1 VGLDVVPVRSW
12 LGRLPGDART
22 RAGAVA
28 AVVVLLLAGVGL
40 VAWSNAAAGRAAST
54 YHRERQALDARLAA
68 DARVGYTDRDLAP
81 ITARLKAMDATSA
94 PWWIPGRPGYFD
106 GLASQ
111 TVALRSQLRTL
122 ERQVLDRARSDA
134 AREIQAGRTGIGR
147 DQQVGADD
155 PDLQALQ
162 QRLDAAAK
170 ADASARTLRDYRGA
184 LQQAQGVVRD
194 ANALYDQTQ
203 QENQQVQLAAQQLLA
218 QTGGNLGAIQQ
229 AGQQAITAGR
239 NDASVVAY
247 LNLARPFP
255 DDIAVA
261 RAASRLEHF
270 APLVGSGDAN
280 QAALGTAGVQRYAAQ
295 IHQAFVAGLPAKA
308 VVVSFQAQHLWAYQG
323 GQVVMDT
330 PVTTGVRGVSDIG
343 TDFGPMKVLF
353 KSHPWTMHSPWPKG
367 SPYWYPDTVVQW
379 AVFFTNTGES
389 IHDAYWEPDSELGPG
404 SQYNPSTR
412 SHGCIH
418 VPYNDAQWM
427 FNWAEV
433 GMPVIVYPGDG
444 SPVANQLSQITTDD
458 QGHPKGIP

>member
-1 VGLDVVPVRSW
+1 MRRW

-22 RAGAVA
+22 RAGALATAV
-28 AVVVLLLAGVGL
+28 AVVLAGSGL
-40 VAWSNAAAGRAAST
+40 VAWSNAAAGQAAST
-54 YHRERQALDARLAA
+54 YHHERQALNARLASDARL
-68 DARVGYTDRDLAP
+68 GYTNRDLAP
-81 ITARLKAMDATSA
+81 ITGRLRAMDATSP

-111 TVALRSQLRTL
+111 TA
-122 ERQVLDRARSDA
+122 
-134 AREIQAGRTGIGR
+134 
-147 DQQVGADD
+147 
-155 PDLQALQ
+155 ALQ

-170 ADASARTLRDYRGA
+170 ADAGARTLRDYRNA

-194 ANALYDQTQ
+194 ATALYDQTQ
-203 QENQQVQLAAQQLLA
+203 QENQQVQQAAQQLLA
-218 QTGGNLGAIQQ
+218 QAGGNLAAIQQ
-229 AGQQAITAGR
+229 AGQQAIVAGR

-247 LNLARPFP
+247 MNVANPFP
-255 DDIAVA
+255 NDIVVA

-270 APLVGSGDAN
+270 APLVGSGDVS
-280 QAALGTAGVQRYAAQ
+280 QAALGTAGVERYAAQ
-295 IHQAFVAGLPAKA
+295 VHQAFIAGLPPKA

-323 GQVVMDT
+323 GQVVLDT
-330 PVTTGVRGVSDIG
+330 PVTTGIRGVGDIG

-353 KSHPWTMHSPWPKG
+353 KSHPWTMHSPWPRG

-379 AVFFTNTGES
+379 ATFFTNTGES

-404 SQYNPSTR
+404 SQYDPSTR

-418 VPYNDAQWM
+418 VPYADAQWM

-444 SPVANQLSQITTDD
+444 SPVANQLAQITTDS
-458 QGHPKGIP
+458 

>member
-1 VGLDVVPVRSW
+1 MRRW

-22 RAGAVA
+22 RAGALATAV
-28 AVVVLLLAGVGL
+28 AVVLAGSGL
-40 VAWSNAAAGRAAST
+40 VAWSNAAAGQAAST
-54 YHRERQALDARLAA
+54 YHHERQALNARLASDARL
-68 DARVGYTDRDLAP
+68 GYTNRDLAP
-81 ITARLKAMDATSA
+81 ITGRLRAMDATSP
-94 PWWIPGRPGYFD
+94 PWWIPGRPRYFD

-111 TVALRSQLRTL
+111 TAALQTRLRAL
-122 ERQVLDRARSDA
+122 ERQILDRARSDA
-134 AREIQAGRTGIGR
+134 AREIDAARTEIGR

-155 PDLQALQ
+155 PDLQSLQ

-170 ADASARTLRDYRGA
+170 ADAGARTLRDYRNA

-194 ANALYDQTQ
+194 ATALYDQTQ
-203 QENQQVQLAAQQLLA
+203 QENQQVQQAAQQLLA
-218 QTGGNLGAIQQ
+218 QAGGNLAAIQQ
-229 AGQQAITAGR
+229 AGQQAIVAGR

-247 LNLARPFP
+247 MNVANPFP
-255 DDIAVA
+255 NDIVVA

-270 APLVGSGDAN
+270 APLVGSGDVS
-280 QAALGTAGVQRYAAQ
+280 QAALGTAGVERYAAQ
-295 IHQAFVAGLPAKA
+295 VHQAFIAGLPPKA

-323 GQVVMDT
+323 GQVVLDT
-330 PVTTGVRGVSDIG
+330 PVTTGIRGVGDIG

-353 KSHPWTMHSPWPKG
+353 KSHPWTMHSPWPRG

-379 AVFFTNTGES
+379 ATFFTNTGES

-404 SQYNPSTR
+404 SQYDPSTR

-418 VPYNDAQWM
+418 VPYADAQWM

-444 SPVANQLSQITTDD
+444 SPVANQLAQITTDS
-458 QGHPKGIP
+458 QGRPKGIP